1 MWLLILL
8 VEGIVNIVVY
18 AMNLRGS
25 WGIEARKK
33 VFFLNFHEFSFLS
46 YLSSFRK

>member
-18 AMNLRGS
+18 AMNLRDS

>member
-25 WGIEARKK
+25 WGIE
-33 VFFLNFHEFSFLS
+33 EESFLS
-46 YLSSFRK
+46 

>member
-18 AMNLRGS
+18 AMNLRDS

-33 VFFLNFHEFSFLS
+33 VFFLNFHEFSF
-46 YLSSFRK
+46 FIVFIAV